1 MRDRRHEGLPWST
14 PWWLCAMS
22 SASNENDSPDP
33 LIHNECQMLSLG
45 TLGYGLAPE
54 GCLKYYVEPR
64 LPFDDGTGRWADF
77 LVEANGSASDSLA
90 ISLRGTETKASCRA
104 ALVELHLKV
113 QFRPVVKCSS
123 TPTPKDRRSL

>member
-1 MRDRRHEGLPWST
+1 
-14 PWWLCAMS
+14 
-22 SASNENDSPDP
+22 
-33 LIHNECQMLSLG
+33 MLSLG

-77 LVEANGSASDSLA
+77 LVEANGSASDLLA

-104 ALVELHLKV
+104 ALNSKNRDCGGLTWAANYFPL
-113 QFRPVVKCSS
+113 
-123 TPTPKDRRSL
+123 

>member
-1 MRDRRHEGLPWST
+1 
-14 PWWLCAMS
+14 MS

-33 LIHNECQMLSLG
+33 LIHKECQMLSLG

-77 LVEANGSASDSLA
+77 LVEANGSASDLLA

-104 ALVELHLKV
+104 ALNSKNRDCGGLTLGCKLLPAVAPSASGHLRDTKNPP
-113 QFRPVVKCSS
+113 RG
-123 TPTPKDRRSL
+123 RG